1 MAQANPIDRL
11 LAFEAPVRFL
21 LELLLVAALA
31 LLLARFAWLIVAPQA
46 SVADYRERPLPTLAS
61 SRIVTAE
68 ADLTLLVRS
77 NPFEGAGTLDDTPID
92 VPETQL
98 NLVLDGLL
106 MSTLDRNS
114 SATIRTPNNQQKR
127 FTVGEEVL
135 PGVTLERILSDRV
148 ILNRN
153 GIDETLLLG
162 RRSAGLSVIS
172 DGSVPRAIVDV
183 EPAPRSI
190 NITGPDVLLRTI
202 SLSEAR
208 SEGRTIGY
216 RIEARGDVADLQAL
230 GFQPGDVL
238 IAVNGREV
246 ALLDTDEM
254 LSVMGAT
261 SAASLEID
269 RAGQPV
275 QVIIEFEE

>member
-1 MAQANPIDRL
+1 MAQANLIDKVFS
-11 LAFEAPVRFL
+11 FETPVRL
-21 LELLLVAALA
+21 VIELALVTALA
-31 LLLARFAWLIVAPQA
+31 IMLARFVWLATAPQA
-46 SVADYRERPLPTLAS
+46 AVAEYRERPMPTLAAS
-61 SRIVTAE
+61 HTVTTD

-77 NPFEGAGTLDDTPID
+77 NPFEGASTLADVAID

-127 FTVGEEVL
+127 FTIGDEIL
-135 PGVTLERILSDRV
+135 PGVTLERVLSDRV

-153 GIDETLLLG
+153 GVDETLLLG
-162 RRSAGLSVIS
+162 RRTAGLSVIS
-172 DGSVPRAIVDV
+172 DGSVPRTPVDV
-183 EPAPRSI
+183 EQAPQSI
-190 NITGPDVLLRTI
+190 EITGPDALLRNVL
-202 SLSEAR
+202 LSEAR

-238 IAVNGREV
+238 KAVNGRDV
-246 ALLDTDEM
+246 ALVDTDEM
-254 LSVMGAT
+254 LGIMGTT
-261 SAASLEID
+261 SAALLEID
-269 RAGQPV
+269 RGGQSV
-275 QVIIEFEE
+275 QVIIEFDK